1 LEVVEQTRQQIAALK
16 RDGAEQA
23 GMEWRANFQPH
34 AVILT
39 EPTIPEPVFVAAI
52 IGAER
57 LLRVDF
63 DFDGEGESYVKKS
76 LERGRTQASEMERN
90 DSCFR
95 ATYRIN
101 CQLCAQLCRA
111 L

>member
-1 LEVVEQTRQQIAALK
+1 MA
-16 RDGAEQA
+16 
-23 GMEWRANFQPH
+23 MEFQPH

-39 EPTIPEPVFVAAI
+39 ERTGPQPIFVAAI
-52 IGAER
+52 IGVER

-63 DFDGEGESYVKKS
+63 DLDGERESYIKS
-76 LERGRTQASEMERN
+76 FGRGRTQASEMERN

-95 ATYRIN
+95 ATYWID